1 MVPYAKR
8 RMDMKVRR
16 FFAWIVTA
24 LMLLTSIALPGPLS
38 AIREA
43 EAATV
48 DQASI
53 SAPAAKESTVK
64 TDGYYDDCGWCGDN
78 LYWDFYEYS
87 GELIITGSGRMYDYW
102 EDGNPWCDN
111 GFASKVLTV
120 SLPKGITNL
129 GAYAFYGLTALKEIT
144 LPSTVKTIDE
154 SAFEE
159 CTALRS
165 ITLPRSVTA
174 IGPWAFY
181 NCSSLNNVYY
191 QSKAEDGV
199 KIVIQ
204 RGNSCL
210 LNAAWHYSKP
220 STATLKIKTQ
230 PKSVKVDEGKTAVFK
245 AKASGAKVIKWQYQ
259 KPNDSYWYD
268 WGVTGESISV
278 LGTTLYDG
286 YRFRVAASNG
296 STTLYSS
303 AATLTVKPVTLAIKS
318 QPKSIIKVN
327 EGKSFTVKVNAVGAT
342 CYTWWVKWADE
353 DDWSNWSG
361 TNTQTFT
368 CSYPEWF
375 DGMLIYCVVSNDRG
389 GQIASNM
396 ATVYVNLSIKQQ
408 PKSVT
413 IEEEDYGWF
422 YVDAPGATAY
432 QWQYRAPNS
441 NYWWDWDGETSFY
454 LCVYGSMDNSGYSFR
469 CRVSNLSG
477 EKYTK
482 AAKLTVN
489 PKIYYRALLIGESNY
504 SSNPLYGASYN
515 VDAMDGMLKG
525 LNNSFTTTILKNAS
539 RSQIL
544 NGIDTAFSGAS
555 DYDVSLFY
563 YSGHGGS
570 SSYRPELGALC
581 PISGSWIWMYEL
593 ANKLSN
599 VKGRVIVILDSC
611 HSGAAIGKGD
621 GDSQAMEDM
630 LDTYNQS
637 VIDAFAGAAAE
648 KYGELA
654 TSKFVVL
661 TSAAAAEVGW
671 AANGWGPDGSGYP
684 QFFYTAALIKGM
696 GCTYPYG
703 EYSGSMAADRN
714 KDKLITLKEIY
725 NYSYNQTLTW
735 NKQRHTDTLQHSQ
748 CYGNASEVLFRRK

>member
-1 MVPYAKR
+1 
-8 RMDMKVRR
+8 MDMKARR
-16 FFAWIVTA
+16 CMAWIVTA
-24 LMLLTSIALPGPLS
+24 LMLLTSVALPGPLS
-38 AIREA
+38 AVREA

-64 TDGYYDDCGWCGDN
+64 TDDYYDDCGWCGDN

-102 EDGNPWCDN
+102 ENGNPWCDN
-111 GFASKVLTV
+111 DFASKVLTV

-144 LPSTVKTIDE
+144 LPSTVKSIDE

-230 PKSVKVDEGKTAVFK
+230 PKSVKVDEGKTATFK
-245 AKASGAKVIKWQYQ
+245 VKTAGATRIEWEYQ
-259 KPNDSYWYD
+259 EPGQTGWTPLY
-268 WGVTGESISV
+268 VTGDTLTVMGSSLNDGNRYRAMV
-278 LGTTLYDG
+278 SNGTTSPLP
-286 YRFRVAASNG
+286 
-296 STTLYSS
+296 SS
-303 AATLTVKPVTLAIKS
+303 PATLTVKLVVLKIKTH
-318 QPKSIIKVN
+318 PK
-327 EGKSFTVKVNAVGAT
+327 TVKTDEYKTVTFKVKAVGAIHFQWQSWYPGDNRWYDMEGAT
-342 CYTWWVKWADE
+342 SDTLSLFVESYE
-353 DDWSNWSG
+353 DGAS
-361 TNTQTFT
+361 FR
-368 CSYPEWF
+368 CA
-375 DGMLIYCVVSNDRG
+375 VSNDRG
-389 GQIASNM
+389 GIEYSNT
-396 ATVYVNLSIKQQ
+396 AKVYLKLSIKEQ

-413 IEEEDYGWF
+413 TEEGTAAWF
-422 YVDAPGATAY
+422 YVYAPGATGF
-432 QWQYRAPNS
+432 QWQYLVPGEKE
-441 NYWWDWDGETSFY
+441 WKDWSGQTDSY
-454 LCVYGSMDNSGYSFR
+454 LGVGGTLHNSGYSFR
-469 CRVSNLSG
+469 CRVSNASVT
-477 EKYTK
+477 KYTK

-489 PKIYYRALLIGESNY
+489 PVVHYRALLIGESNY
-504 SSNPLYGASYN
+504 SSKPLSGASYN
-515 VDAMDGMLKG
+515 VDAMKGMLQG
-525 LNNSFTTTILKNAS
+525 LNNSFTTTTLKDAS

-544 NGIDTAFSGAS
+544 NGIDSAFSGAS

-563 YSGHGGS
+563 YSGHGGN
-570 SSYRPELGALC
+570 SSYLSWLGALC
-581 PISGSWIWMYEL
+581 PISGDWITMYEL

-611 HSGAAIGKGD
+611 HSGAAIGKGE

-637 VIDAFAGAAAE
+637 VIDAFAGSAAE

-703 EYSGSMAADRN
+703 EYSGSMPADKN
-714 KDKLITLKEIY
+714 KNKLITLKEIY

>member
-1 MVPYAKR
+1 MKAR
-8 RMDMKVRR
+8 RCM
-16 FFAWIVTA
+16 AWIVTA
-24 LMLLTSIALPGPLS
+24 LMLLTSVALPGPLS
-38 AIREA
+38 AVREA

-48 DQASI
+48 DQALI

-64 TDGYYDDCGWCGDN
+64 TDDYYDDCGWCGDN
-78 LYWDFYEYS
+78 LFWEFDS
-87 GELIITGSGRMYDYW
+87 STGKVVITGSGDMYDYDPDW
-102 EDGNPWCDN
+102 ENPWVECEI
-111 GFASKVLTV
+111 ASQVKEV
-120 SLPKGITNL
+120 SLPRGLTRIGDYAFYSCTALTSINL
-129 GAYAFYGLTALKEIT
+129 PSSVKTIGEGAFEQCQSLVSLYLPKNVTLIDAYAFTG
-144 LPSTVKTIDE
+144 
-154 SAFEE
+154 
-159 CTALRS
+159 CTKLR
-165 ITLPRSVTA
+165 
-174 IGPWAFY
+174 Y
-181 NCSSLNNVYY
+181 VYY
-191 QSKAEDGV
+191 QSTADQRV
-199 KIVIQ
+199 KITI
-204 RGNSCL
+204 RSGNDYL
-210 LNAAWHYSKP
+210 LNANWTYTRNN
-220 STATLKIKTQ
+220 TATLAIKTQ
-230 PKSVKVDEGKTAVFK
+230 PKSIQVNEGKTATFRVK
-245 AKASGAKVIKWQYQ
+245 ATGAIRIDWQYQ
-259 KPNDSYWYD
+259 KPGSTAWYNT
-268 WGVTGESISV
+268 GVTAESYTVMGS
-278 LGTTLYDG
+278 LNNG
-286 YRFRVAASNG
+286 YRYRARVSNG

-303 AATLTVKPVTLAIKS
+303 AATLTVKQVALAIQS
-318 QPKSIIKVN
+318 NPR
-327 EGKSFTVKVNAVGAT
+327 TVKTAENKKVTFRVNTAGAT
-342 CYTWWVKWADE
+342 HIQWLGKYAD
-353 DDWSNWSG
+353 DDEVLVLG
-361 TNTQTFT
+361 TDQNSLSLYIDD
-368 CSYPEWF
+368 SYY
-375 DGMLIYCVVSNDRG
+375 DGMEVWAAVSNDRG
-389 GQIASNM
+389 GYLESKHAQ
-396 ATVYVNLSIKQQ
+396 VLLRLSIANQ
-408 PKSVT
+408 PKNTT
-413 IEEEDYGWF
+413 INEEEYAWF
-422 YVDAPGATAY
+422 YVGAPGATDL
-432 QWQYRAPNS
+432 QWQYRGPNS
-441 NYWWDWDGETSFY
+441 SNWTDWSGKTSSY
-454 LCVYGSMDNSGYSFR
+454 LCVYGSLHNSGFSFR

-477 EKYTK
+477 VKYSN
-482 AAKLTVN
+482 AAKLTVK
-489 PKIYYRALLIGESNY
+489 PKVHYRALLIGESNY
-504 SSNPLYGASYN
+504 SSKPLAGASYN
-515 VDAMDGMLKG
+515 VDAMNGMLKG
-525 LNNSFTTTILKNAS
+525 LNNSFTTTILKDAS

-544 NGIDTAFSGAS
+544 NGISTAFSGAS

-703 EYSGSMAADRN
+703 EYSGSMPADKN
-714 KDKLITLKEIY
+714 KNKLITLKEIY